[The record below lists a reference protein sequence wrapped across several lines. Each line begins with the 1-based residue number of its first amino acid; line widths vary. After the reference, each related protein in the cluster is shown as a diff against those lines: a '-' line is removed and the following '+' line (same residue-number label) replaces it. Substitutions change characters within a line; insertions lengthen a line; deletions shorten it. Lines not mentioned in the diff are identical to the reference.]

1 MVILEQ
7 LRTSLADRYRI
18 ERELGAGGMATVYLA
33 EDLKHDRKVAI
44 KVLKPELAAV
54 LGAERFIVE
63 IKTTASLQHPHILPL
78 FDSGTADGQLF
89 YVMPYIQGETIRERL
104 NRETQFAVDD
114 AVRIAREV
122 ADALDYAHRHGV
134 IHRDIK
140 PENILLHDGRA
151 IVMDFGIALAVSAAA
166 GGRMTETGLSLGTPH
181 YMSPEQATA
190 EREITARSD
199 VYSLASVLY
208 EMLTGDPPFTASSAQ
223 AVIMKIITEQPA
235 PVTTRR
241 RNVPP
246 NVAAAVARALEKLPA
261 DRFENAKD
269 FADALVNATFALAG
283 TSAGDGRVT
292 GWQRRAAAPL
302 AAIATIAIAAA
313 LWGWRRPAESRPVS
327 RYLMGLPDSAQV
339 SGSYARIA
347 ATADGSRLVYRSGR
361 SADPS
366 EPTAP
371 LWVRE
376 RDQLEVRKLAGT
388 EAARAPF
395 FSPDGQTVA
404 YFGNHALW
412 AVRVAGGQP
421 TMITSGDVG
430 EYGGSWSRDGIIY
443 MDGAGPSPL
452 LKVSAVAGSKPERF
466 TRLDSARGED
476 DHVFPEVLPNG
487 KGVLFIVKTGAYD
500 NWQIAVA
507 DAKTGTHHVL
517 ARGVYVRYAKSG
529 HLLIVTASGGLMAVR
544 FDQNSMRA
552 LGEPVVLEETVGV
565 RGYARAADLTISD
578 DGTLIY
584 SPEASPPGGDR
595 GEPVWVER
603 DGRATPV
610 AAGWTWDARYPA
622 LSPDGRQL
630 AVSISE
636 SSVLNLWV
644 RQLERGTTTKL
655 THEGGINWRASWL
668 PDGDRLLYL
677 SDRRRSGEALVRKV
691 DGTGVD
697 SVAMAHGEVSEVL
710 VTKDGK
716 WIVYRLGANTVSDL
730 YARRT
735 TGDTTPVPLATSEYL
750 ERNPEV
756 SPDGRFLAYMSN
768 ETGVLEV
775 YLRPFPNAND
785 GKWAVSTAGGLN
797 PLWSRDGKE
806 LFYRNGQG
814 DLVAVEITATG
825 TPPIGRQRVL
835 FSALPYTGEST
846 HRSYDIT
853 PDGKRFVMIRKSA
866 VTAPPTEQLIVVENF
881 FDVLRR
887 KVPR

>member
-1 MVILEQ
+1 
-7 LRTSLADRYRI
+7 
-18 ERELGAGGMATVYLA
+18 
-33 EDLKHDRKVAI
+33 
-44 KVLKPELAAV
+44 
-54 LGAERFIVE
+54 
-63 IKTTASLQHPHILPL
+63 
-78 FDSGTADGQLF
+78 
-89 YVMPYIQGETIRERL
+89 
-104 NRETQFAVDD
+104 
-114 AVRIAREV
+114 
-122 ADALDYAHRHGV
+122 
-134 IHRDIK
+134 
-140 PENILLHDGRA
+140 
-151 IVMDFGIALAVSAAA
+151 
-166 GGRMTETGLSLGTPH
+166 MTETGLSLGTPH

-190 EREITARSD
+190 EKEITGRSD
-199 VYSLASVLY
+199 IYSLASVLY
-208 EMLTGDPPFTASSAQ
+208 EMLAGQPPHIGGAAQ
-223 AVIMKIITEQPA
+223 QVIMKIITEPAA
-235 PVTTRR
+235 PVTALRKS
-241 RNVPP
+241 VPA
-246 NVAAAVARALEKLPA
+246 NISAALEKALEKLPA
-261 DRFENAKD
+261 DRFENAKA
-269 FADALVNATFALAG
+269 FADALTNATFALPAG
-283 TSAGDGRVT
+283 SAGDGRAT
-292 GWQRRAAAPL
+292 HWQRRAIVPL
-302 AAIATIAIAAA
+302 ATVAAIAIVAAA
-313 LWGWRRPAESRPVS
+313 WGWLRPAESRPVS

-347 ATADGSRLVYRSGR
+347 AAADGSRLVYRSGR

-371 LWVRE
+371 LWIRE
-376 RDQLEVRKLAGT
+376 RDRLEVRKLAGT
-388 EAARAPF
+388 ESARAPF

-421 TMITSGDVG
+421 TMIASGDVG
-430 EYGGSWSRDGIIY
+430 EYGGSWSHDGIIY

-452 LKVSAVAGSKPERF
+452 LKVSATAGSKPERF
-466 TRLDSARGED
+466 TRIDSAHGED

-487 KGVLFIVKTGAYD
+487 KGVLFVARTGAFEK
-500 NWQIAVA
+500 WQIAVA
-507 DAKTGTHHVL
+507 DAKTGEHRLL
-517 ARGVYVRYAKSG
+517 ARGIYARYAKSG
-529 HLLIVTASGGLMAVR
+529 HLLIVTASGGLMAAR
-544 FDQNSMRA
+544 FDQNKMR
-552 LGEPVVLEETVGV
+552 LLSEPVVLEETVGV

-584 SPEASPPGGDR
+584 SPQAAPPGGDR

-603 DGRATPV
+603 DGRAAPV
-610 AAGWTWDARYPA
+610 AAGWTQVARYPA

-655 THEGGINWRASWL
+655 TLEGGINWRASWL
-668 PDGDRLLYL
+668 PGGDRLLYL
-677 SDRRRSGEALVRKV
+677 SDRRRSGEALIRKV

-710 VTKDGK
+710 VTNDGK

-756 SPDGRFLAYMSN
+756 SPDGRFLAYVSN

-814 DLVAVEITATG
+814 DLVAVEMTANG
-825 TPPIGRQRVL
+825 APPIGRQHVL
-835 FSALPYTGEST
+835 FSALPYTGEAT

-853 PDGKRFVMIRKSA
+853 PDGRRFVMIRKSA